1 MKVAGIL
8 VSVFGAIIMAIMLG
22 VAMGEN
28 CKQHKKTC
36 THHTTKQEK
45 HKEEKEYRGP
55 HLSVIPIGPRLFG
68 PFHLGF

>member
-45 HKEEKEYRGP
+45 HKEEK
-55 HLSVIPIGPRLFG
+55 
-68 PFHLGF
+68 